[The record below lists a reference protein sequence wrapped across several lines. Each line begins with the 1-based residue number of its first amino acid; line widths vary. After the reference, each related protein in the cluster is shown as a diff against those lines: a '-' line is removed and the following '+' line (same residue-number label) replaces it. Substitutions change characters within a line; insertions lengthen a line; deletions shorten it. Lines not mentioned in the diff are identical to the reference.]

1 MDNTTSDDL
10 PMMKRVVEDYIYQR
24 TGKRITIVFDDVMQI
39 RRHFQMLTAAYD
51 IIVLQQNKNK

>member
-39 RRHFQMLTAAYD
+39 RRHFQMLTAAFD
-51 IIVLQQNKNK
+51 IITVQQNKNK

>member
-10 PMMKRVVEDYIYQR
+10 PMMKRVVEDFIYQR

-39 RRHFQMLTAAYD
+39 RRHFQMLTAAFD
-51 IIVLQQNKNK
+51 IIVAQQNKQ

>member
-10 PMMKRVVEDYIYQR
+10 PMMKRVVEDYIYQK
-24 TGKRITIVFDDVMQI
+24 TGKRITIVFNDVMQI

-51 IIVLQQNKNK
+51 IIQVQQNTNK

>member
-24 TGKRITIVFDDVMQI
+24 TGKRITIVFNDVMQI
-39 RRHFQMLTAAYD
+39 RRHFQMLTAAFD
-51 IIVLQQNKNK
+51 IIQVQQNKNK

>member
-24 TGKRITIVFDDVMQI
+24 TGKRIVIVFDDVMQI

-51 IIVLQQNKNK
+51 IIIAQQNKQ

>member
-10 PMMKRVVEDYIYQR
+10 PMMQRVVEDYIYQR

-51 IIVLQQNKNK
+51 IILAQQNNK

>member
-10 PMMKRVVEDYIYQR
+10 PMMQRVVEDYIYQR
-24 TGKRITIVFDDVMQI
+24 TGKRIVIVFDDVMQI

-51 IIVLQQNKNK
+51 IIIAQQNKQ

>member
-10 PMMKRVVEDYIYQR
+10 PMMQRVVEDFIYQR
-24 TGKRITIVFDDVMQI
+24 TGKRIRIVFDDVMQI

-51 IIVLQQNKNK
+51 IILAQQNNK

>member
-24 TGKRITIVFDDVMQI
+24 TGKRIVIVFDDVMQI
-39 RRHFQMLTAAYD
+39 RRHFQMLTAAFD
-51 IIVLQQNKNK
+51 IIQVQQNKNK

>member
-24 TGKRITIVFDDVMQI
+24 TGKRIIIVFDDVMQI
-39 RRHFQMLTAAYD
+39 RRHFQMLTAAFD
-51 IIVLQQNKNK
+51 IILVQQNKN

>member
-24 TGKRITIVFDDVMQI
+24 TGKRITIVFNDVMQI

>member
-51 IIVLQQNKNK
+51 IILVQQNKN

>member
-24 TGKRITIVFDDVMQI
+24 TGKRIVIVFDDVMQI
-39 RRHFQMLTAAYD
+39 RRHFQMLTAAFD
-51 IIVLQQNKNK
+51 IITVQQNKN

>member
-24 TGKRITIVFDDVMQI
+24 TGKRIKIVFNDVMQI
-39 RRHFQMLTAAYD
+39 RRHFQMLTAAFD
-51 IIVLQQNKNK
+51 IIQVQQNKNK

>member
-10 PMMKRVVEDYIYQR
+10 PMMKRVVEDFIYQR

-39 RRHFQMLTAAYD
+39 RRHFQMLTAAFD
-51 IIVLQQNKNK
+51 IVQVQQNKNK

>member
-24 TGKRITIVFDDVMQI
+24 TGKRIVIVFDDVMMI
-39 RRHFQMLTAAYD
+39 RRHFQMLNAAYD
-51 IIVLQQNKNK
+51 IILVQQNKN

>member
-51 IIVLQQNKNK
+51 IIVVQQNKNK

>member
-24 TGKRITIVFDDVMQI
+24 TGKRIVIVFDDVMQI
-39 RRHFQMLTAAYD
+39 RRHFQMLTAAFD
-51 IIVLQQNKNK
+51 IVQVQQNTNK

>member
-24 TGKRITIVFDDVMQI
+24 TGKRIVIVFDDVMMI

-51 IIVLQQNKNK
+51 IILVQQNKNK

>member
-10 PMMKRVVEDYIYQR
+10 PMMKRIVEDYIYQR

-39 RRHFQMLTAAYD
+39 RRHFQMLTAAFD
-51 IIVLQQNKNK
+51 IITVQQNKNK

>member
-24 TGKRITIVFDDVMQI
+24 TGKRIVIVFDDVMQI
-39 RRHFQMLTAAYD
+39 RRHFQMLTAAFD
-51 IIVLQQNKNK
+51 IVQVQQNKNK

>member
-10 PMMKRVVEDYIYQR
+10 PMMQRVVEDYIYQR

-39 RRHFQMLTAAYD
+39 RRHFQMLTAAFD
-51 IIVLQQNKNK
+51 IITVQQNKNK